1 MVVVESAVGEQLTDF
16 EQRLVFRWHDL
27 KGVSGKHWSS
37 IGHLSLLS
45 GFDLGNLHLRPTQ
58 AKFAFKRIRPHTGGM
73 GKSEIVNGLPWFSTK
88 QEREIFTKL
97 GFCSVYAVGPDGG
110 RPLRIGVSAN
120 LQSSLKTMQ
129 LGCWKEL
136 QVHHI
141 IWVDGELLA
150 NRIAGDVCG
159 VFDKGNR
166 RLAGS
171 WFDVTAEFAVQAM
184 RLSTDKSRIRF
195 LSHGEMLEQVRSVRK
210 RKIEE
215 AIARA

>member
-1 MVVVESAVGEQLTDF
+1 
-16 EQRLVFRWHDL
+16 
-27 KGVSGKHWSS
+27 
-37 IGHLSLLS
+37 
-45 GFDLGNLHLRPTQ
+45 
-58 AKFAFKRIRPHTGGM
+58 M
-73 GKSEIVNGLPWFSTK
+73 GKSEIVSGLPWFSTK
-88 QEREIFTKL
+88 PEREIFSKL
-97 GFCSVYAVGPDGG
+97 GFCSVYAAGPNGG

-150 NRIAGDVCG
+150 NRIASDVCD

-166 RLAGS
+166 RLVGS

-184 RLSTDKSRIRF
+184 RLATDRSGIRF
-195 LSHGEMLEQVRSVRK
+195 LSHGEMLDHVRSVRK
-210 RKIEE
+210 RKIEV